1 VSERVHQ
8 DERLWAAQPFSPE
21 SDEALISFVLDAL
34 GCAKEPVHRRPTPPR
49 TTFDVA
55 HHGGVTR
62 TWQLATPSC
71 TVELERT
78 EDYFA
83 GDVNQPAT
91 YHEHLEVRGARNDLA
106 ITLRVHAH
114 VGDHEMVLAIDATI
128 EDWARIL
135 DKFKGAFGEF
145 G

>member
-1 VSERVHQ
+1 VSERVYQ
-8 DERLWAAQPFSPE
+8 DERLWAAQPFSQE

-34 GCAKEPVHRRPTPPR
+34 GCATEPVHRRPKPPR
-49 TTFDVA
+49 TTFDVN
-55 HHGGVTR
+55 HHGAVTR

-71 TVELERT
+71 TIALERT

-91 YHEHLEVRGARNDLA
+91 YHEHLQVLGARNDQA
-106 ITLRVHAH
+106 ITVRVHAG
-114 VGDHEMVLAIDATI
+114 VGDREMVLVIDATI

-135 DKFKGAFGEF
+135 DSFKRRFGEF